1 MITLERMRWW
11 HIEALLPIERALF
24 GEEPWTARAFWSELG
39 QVDTR
44 HYLVALTKDSGDVV
58 GYAGLCDYP
67 DEAWVQTMAV
77 APAAQ
82 GSGLGRRLLLAL
94 LEEAARRGQ
103 RTVRLEVRSDNVVAQ
118 RLYAADG
125 FIREGVRRG
134 YYQPSG
140 TDAVLMVHRAP

>member
-1 MITLERMRWW
+1 
-11 HIEALLPIERALF
+11 
-24 GEEPWTARAFWSELG
+24 
-39 QVDTR
+39 
-44 HYLVALTKDSGDVV
+44 
-58 GYAGLCDYP
+58 
-67 DEAWVQTMAV
+67 MAV

-118 RLYAADG
+118 RLYAAHG

-140 TDAVLMVHRAP
+140 TDAVLMVRRAP